1 MKPASTRPFK
11 SNLSLMPIL
20 ISQNLTGLGAKLIFT
35 LEQEKAVIRALLQK
49 LNSSKEE
56 ADATAEILAEA
67 DLRGLSSHGILRL
80 PYILRG
86 LKRGTIIAR
95 AEVKVAKET
104 PATALIDGGHGL
116 GHYVA
121 TKAMKLA
128 IEKAKKQGIGAVG
141 VFNSNHFGIAG
152 YYAELAMREGL
163 IGLVTTT
170 TDALVH
176 PWGGV
181 EPLLGTNAL
190 AIGIPSDPPVLLDM
204 ATSIA
209 ARGKLVDAMK
219 RGKRI
224 PEGWAIDSEGRPTT
238 DPAKG
243 LEGALS
249 PFGGVKGYALSFML
263 ELLAG
268 PLVRAAAG
276 KNVVGTLEPVEGF
289 CTKGDFMIA
298 LDPAAF
304 VQPEE
309 FKARV
314 RDFVAEV
321 KASRKAPGVAE
332 IMVPGEPEL
341 KMREKRMREG
351 IPIADGVWG
360 ELEQL
365 AEELGVDLKKI
376 VA

>member
-1 MKPASTRPFK
+1 
-11 SNLSLMPIL
+11 LIL
-20 ISQNLTGLGAKLIFT
+20 TF
-35 LEQEKAVIRALLQK
+35 EQEKAIIRALLRK
-49 LNSSKEE
+49 LDTSKEE
-56 ADATAEILAEA
+56 ADATAEVLAEG
-67 DLRGLSSHGILRL
+67 DLRGLGSHGILRL

-95 AEVKVAKET
+95 AKVKVVKET

-116 GHYVA
+116 GHHVA
-121 TKAMKLA
+121 TRAMKLA
-128 IEKAKKQGIGAVG
+128 IRKAKKQGIGAVG
-141 VFNSNHFGIAG
+141 VSNSNHFGIAG

-163 IGLVTTT
+163 IGLATTT

-190 AIGIPSDPPVLLDM
+190 AIGLPTKPPVLLDM
-204 ATSIA
+204 AMSVA

-219 RGKRI
+219 QGKRI
-224 PEGWAIDSEGRPTT
+224 PEGWAIDREGRQTT

-249 PFGGVKGYALSFML
+249 PFGGAKGYGLAFVL

-268 PLVRAAAG
+268 PLVKAAVG

-298 LDPAAF
+298 VDPGAF
-304 VQPEE
+304 VTRRE
-309 FKARV
+309 FLSQARK
-314 RDFVAEV
+314 FIEQI
-321 KASRKAPGVAE
+321 KSSRKAPGVEE
-332 IMVPGEPEL
+332 IMIPGEPER
-341 KMREKRMREG
+341 KIRERRLREG
-351 IPIADGVWG
+351 IPISDEVWG
-360 ELEQL
+360 ELERA
-365 AEELGVDLKKI
+365 AEELGVDLRIIK
-376 VA
+376 V